1 MIGDI
6 RDRQKQ
12 RANGKLSEDEFDE
25 IDGRS
30 QHEVSSG
37 CVWWIYIHTY
47 ILYLSQSEYTYP
59 LVHEYKNNRIYSDA
73 MAKRRAT

>member
-37 CVWWIYIHTY
+37 CV
-47 ILYLSQSEYTYP
+47 
-59 LVHEYKNNRIYSDA
+59 
-73 MAKRRAT
+73 